1 MGDQKENN
9 LSSRIDELEK
19 RVKALEEEKGVPSKK
34 DESNISTPAL
44 RQEEAA
50 PPDDD
55 VTEESKGF
63 ELNEQWLN
71 RIGITLL
78 LIGVAFLFKY
88 SVDQGWLIPPI
99 RSAIGLGIGVT
110 LFFGGLQMNTDQSP
124 LKQILMG
131 GGIAAFYITGF
142 ATFQLYSFLP
152 STVVWSFMIIVTLL
166 ALSLSLQQD
175 EAVLSVVGTLGAFGT
190 PFMLHTGG
198 GSVVLLMIYT
208 MLVLAG
214 VIVIYMQ
221 KGWKSLLWTY
231 SLGSAAVIV
240 VGIATA
246 DTSLESWMLQA
257 GAVVWLLGSW
267 LLPVFRNVFWV
278 SDSKGWGDPG
288 KEQKRSQKKIRPN
301 PSVQFMVVFAPL
313 LMLAVTIGI
322 WELSM
327 VHAGYVAMGLSA
339 LAALLYRPLTNNQCT
354 GLASTHMLL
363 GLGMLTIGFML
374 LLEQSILFVT
384 LTVEAVCLRY
394 IAHQT
399 GDGKLNIAGHIL
411 FGIVVLWVVEAFAYR
426 PGTDPLLWNVR
437 PFTQL
442 GVIAV
447 GALVIPRWLSQTKLK
462 KGYRIVSHLV
472 FLIWMY
478 QQLSLIENGQPW
490 ITVAW
495 GAYATIL
502 LILGFIQF
510 GRLMRLTGMAT
521 ILLVVAKLFIVDLS
535 QLQAIWRIFLFIGF
549 GAVFLLL
556 GYYGQ
561 SHFMDKKDG
570 GELSNK

>member
-1 MGDQKENN
+1 MADQKDNN

-19 RVKALEEEKGVPSKK
+19 RVKVLEQQQEPSPKK
-34 DESNISTPAL
+34 DEPEISTPAP
-44 RQEEAA
+44 RQKQAVDTGEDLS
-50 PPDDD
+50 DD
-55 VTEESKGF
+55 SKNF

-71 RIGITLL
+71 RIGIALL

-99 RSAIGLGIGVT
+99 RSAIGLGIGMT
-110 LFFGGLQMNTDQSP
+110 LFFGGLQMKSDQKP

-131 GGIAAFYITGF
+131 GGIATFYITGF
-142 ATFQLYSFLP
+142 ATFQLYSFMP
-152 STVVWSFMIIVTLL
+152 ATVVWAFMIVVTLL

-175 EAVLSVVGTLGAFGT
+175 EAVLSVVGTLGALGT

-198 GSVVLLMIYT
+198 GSVTLLMIYT

-214 VIVIYMQ
+214 AIAIYMQ
-221 KGWKSLLWTY
+221 KGWTSLLWTY
-231 SLGSAAVIV
+231 SLGSAAVVV
-240 VGIATA
+240 VGITTA

-257 GAVVWLLGSW
+257 GAVVWLFGSW
-267 LLPVFRNVFWV
+267 LLPVLRDGL
-278 SDSKGWGDPG
+278 SASGSKGWTDPG
-288 KEQKRSQKKIRPN
+288 KEQKHNQNGAYPS
-301 PSVQFMVVFAPL
+301 PSVQFMVIFVPL
-313 LMLAVTIGI
+313 LMLAMTMGI

-327 VHAGYVAMGLSA
+327 DQSGFVAMGLAA
-339 LAALLYRPLTNNQCT
+339 LAALCYRPLTNNELP

-363 GLGMLTIGFML
+363 GIGMLTIGFML
-374 LLEQSILFVT
+374 LLEQNILFVT

-394 IAHQT
+394 IARQT
-399 GDGKLNIAGHIL
+399 GDGKLNIAGHLL
-411 FGIVVLWVVEAFAYR
+411 FVIVILWVIEAFAYQS
-426 PGTDPLLWNVR
+426 GTEPLFWNVR

-442 GVIAV
+442 GIIAV
-447 GALVIPRWLSQTKLK
+447 GALVIPRWLTQTKLRK
-462 KGYRIVSHLV
+462 VYRIASHLV

-478 QQLSLIENGQPW
+478 QQFSLLENGQPW

-495 GAYATIL
+495 GGYATIL

-510 GRLMRLTGMAT
+510 GRLMRLVGMGT
-521 ILLVVAKLFIVDLS
+521 ILLVVAKLFIIDLS

-561 SHFMDKKDG
+561 SHLVKNKKDAG
-570 GELSNK
+570 